1 MRWLI
6 GVLLLLLLAV
16 GVAVGLQ
23 QGSGYV
29 YLELGQWVVETSAVF
44 LLASLVVLFVALYAL
59 VRLVGWLWRS
69 PRRWRRG
76 SRGRRAQRSRRS
88 LTRGLIEMAEGR
100 WVQAEK
106 ILTRDAPASD
116 TALLN
121 YLAAARAAQQ
131 TEAYDRR
138 DGYLKAAI
146 EANPDADV
154 AVSLTQAELQLA
166 HRQTEQALATL
177 NRLRG
182 LAPQHSYA
190 LKLLARL
197 YTEQKDWERLADLL
211 AELRRRRVLE
221 RTRLDQLERA
231 AALGRF
237 EAAEAREAALRT
249 IWDSL
254 SRGLREDPAIV
265 HAYAT
270 RLAAAGAVEAAEKRL
285 RHTLDRRWDEALAR
299 DYGRIRTNDAAHQ
312 LGHAQNWLRDHG
324 RSPMLL
330 LTLGRLSA
338 RNGLWGKA
346 RDYFESSLNAE
357 PHAETYYAFAQVLDE
372 LGELG
377 AAHEQ
382 YRAGLAQ
389 ALAPGEG
396 VAVAARTQA
405 TAAGVKAL
413 PGGAGAHA
421 H

>member
-1 MRWLI
+1 M
-6 GVLLLLLLAV
+6 
-16 GVAVGLQ
+16 
-23 QGSGYV
+23 
-29 YLELGQWVVETSAVF
+29 
-44 LLASLVVLFVALYAL
+44 
-59 VRLVGWLWRS
+59 
-69 PRRWRRG
+69 
-76 SRGRRAQRSRRS
+76 
-88 LTRGLIEMAEGR
+88 
-100 WVQAEK
+100 
-106 ILTRDAPASD
+106 
-116 TALLN
+116 
-121 YLAAARAAQQ
+121 
-131 TEAYDRR
+131 
-138 DGYLKAAI
+138 
-146 EANPDADV
+146 
-154 AVSLTQAELQLA
+154 
-166 HRQTEQALATL
+166 
-177 NRLRG
+177 
-182 LAPQHSYA
+182 
-190 LKLLARL
+190 
-197 YTEQKDWERLADLL
+197 LADLL

-299 DYGRIRTNDAAHQ
+299 DYGRIRTHDAAHQ